1 MASFTGRRPPNV
13 SQYIANLNTIPSA
26 HDIAQ
31 QQQQEGYGIDDDLAI
46 FTNAEFFDFD
56 MGENIEQPAPYDA
69 TLEGRA
75 RRENAGSKPSQM
87 KNVDFTHGM
96 LAIDTAKY
104 MSPNT
109 NLDLAADFQYPEI
122 GPYVATDPAN
132 TSPPHPLQ
140 AQFPAPVLTTP
151 PNMFNPSGP
160 ISASPTVGEKR
171 TFDGSSM
178 SPSSS
183 GNVEHSSRFAA
194 EEDKRRRNTAASA
207 RFRVKKKQRE
217 QALERQAKEVTER
230 AEALESRIG
239 QLETENK
246 WLRSLLVEKNAS
258 GHEEVSEAESKIK
271 DVSRSK
277 ETVKKG
283 VGTAVKAKGEEDA

>member
-87 KNVDFTHGM
+87 KNVDFTH
-96 LAIDTAKY
+96 
-104 MSPNT
+104 
-109 NLDLAADFQYPEI
+109 AADFQYPEI